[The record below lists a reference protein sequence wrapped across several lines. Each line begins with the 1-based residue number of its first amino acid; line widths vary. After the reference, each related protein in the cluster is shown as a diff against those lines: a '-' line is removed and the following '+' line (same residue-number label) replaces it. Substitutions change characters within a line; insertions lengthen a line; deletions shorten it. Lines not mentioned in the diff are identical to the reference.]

1 MQRQG
6 GTAMI
11 DNKGIQNTANPQIQK
26 QNQGQQISRE
36 QQKGKM
42 ESSTQIAIKTD
53 EVSLS
58 YSAESVVTYDS
69 SMTLNNVKNDG
80 FDLLRA
86 YVVDLFKQQGLTLE
100 VPTGSNEV
108 VNLEEITQEEAADL
122 VAEDGYFGV
131 EQTSDRI
138 VDFAI
143 GLAGGDTSRIDAIKA
158 GVEKGFQEALQ
169 AFGGELPEISY
180 QTYDAV
186 FEKLDAWVEEAGQE
200 EPGNK

>member
-1 MQRQG
+1 
-6 GTAMI
+6 MI
-11 DNKGIQNTANPQIQK
+11 ENKGIQNTANPQIQK
-26 QNQGQQISRE
+26 QNQGQQIVRE
-36 QQKGKM
+36 NRQGKM
-42 ESSTQIAIKTD
+42 ESSKNIEIKTD

-58 YSAESVVTYDS
+58 YSAETVATYNS

-86 YVVDLFKQQGLTLE
+86 FVLNIFKEQGMSPNFSVGDTEL
-100 VPTGSNEV
+100 
-108 VNLEEITQEEAADL
+108 NLEEITQEEAAEL
-122 VAEDGYFGV
+122 VSDDGYFGV

-143 GLAGGDTSRIDAIKA
+143 GIAGGDPSRIDAIKA
-158 GVEKGFQEALQ
+158 GVEKGFQEALE

-186 FEKLDAWVEEAGQE
+186 FEKLDAWVEDSQQ
-200 EPGNK
+200 

>member
-1 MQRQG
+1 
-6 GTAMI
+6 MI